1 MQVNNSIFE
10 LPSKDFNQI
19 NHIIMKIGIIK
30 ERKFPPDRRVALC
43 PDQIKSVLEQYK
55 DLKIKVESSLVR
67 IFSDQ
72 QYLEQG
78 IQVSDDLS
86 DCDVI
91 VGLKEIPVKDLIPNK
106 TYLIF
111 SHTIKKQVHNRELLQ
126 ACLRE
131 NITLMDH
138 ETLVN
143 QDNKRII
150 GFGRYAGIVGGY
162 NTLRAFGMKYE
173 LFNLAKPETLKT
185 KDDLIYR
192 LKKQFFP
199 PIKVVVTGT
208 GKVANGIMEVLDG
221 MKMKKVD
228 PAKFLTQ
235 KYDCPVYT
243 QIDVTHYYKRI
254 DGTSGNKQD
263 FYDHPELYESD
274 FQRFSEVADILI
286 TGHFSK
292 KGSPIILSNQMLN
305 SAKNQI
311 KVIGDVS
318 CDVDNGP
325 IQATIRTTSIDDP
338 FYGYHP
344 KLAKEVDLE
353 HPAAI
358 TVMAIDNLPCALPHD
373 SSRDF
378 GEVFIK
384 EILPAFLN
392 EDLDKILEKATIT
405 KSGKLT
411 DRYDYLQDFVDE
423 K

>member
-1 MQVNNSIFE
+1 
-10 LPSKDFNQI
+10 
-19 NHIIMKIGIIK
+19 MKIGIIK

-43 PDQIKSVLEQYK
+43 PNQVKNALEQYK
-55 DLKIKVESSLVR
+55 DLNIKVESSLVR

-72 QYLEQG
+72 EYLDLG
-78 IQVSDDLS
+78 IEVSDDLS

-91 VGLKEIPVKDLIPNK
+91 IGLKEIPVKALIPNK

-111 SHTIKKQVHNRELLQ
+111 SHTIKKQIHNRELLQ

-150 GFGRYAGIVGGY
+150 GFGRYAGIVGAY
-162 NTLRAFGMKYE
+162 NTLRAFGIKYE
-173 LFNLAKPETLKT
+173 LFNLAKAETLKT

-208 GKVANGIMEVLDG
+208 GKVANGIMEILEG

-228 PAKFLTQ
+228 PDKFLTQ
-235 KYDCPVYT
+235 KYDRPVYT

-254 DGTSGNKQD
+254 DGTQGSKQD
-263 FYDHPELYESD
+263 FYDYPELYTSD
-274 FQRFSEVADILI
+274 FERFSEVADILI
-286 TGHFSK
+286 TGHFFK
-292 KGSPIILSNQMLN
+292 KGSPVILSKQMLN

-311 KVIGDVS
+311 KVIGDIS
-318 CDVDNGP
+318 CDVDQGP
-325 IQATIRTTSIDDP
+325 IHATIRTSNLENP
-338 FYGYHP
+338 YYGYHP
-344 KLAKEVDLE
+344 KLDQEVELD
-353 HPAAI
+353 HPASI
-358 TVMAIDNLPCALPHD
+358 TVMAIDNLPCALPYD

-378 GEVFIK
+378 GDVFIK
-384 EILPAFLN
+384 EILPAFFN
-392 EDLDKILEKATIT
+392 EDIDKILEKATIT
-405 KSGKLT
+405 KSGSLT
-411 DRYDYLQDFVDE
+411 DNYKYLQDFVDSNQ
-423 K
+423 